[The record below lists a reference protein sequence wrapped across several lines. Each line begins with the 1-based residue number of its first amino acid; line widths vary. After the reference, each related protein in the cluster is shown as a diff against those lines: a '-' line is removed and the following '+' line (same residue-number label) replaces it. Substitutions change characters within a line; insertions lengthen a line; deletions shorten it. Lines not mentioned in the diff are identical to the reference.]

1 MPEGVELPMQTP
13 LLRRAARMLRWMA
26 AVALLCAPVLAS
38 AWDGYTRKL
47 WQVNDGLP
55 EQTVQAFAQTPDH
68 YLWIGTTG
76 GLLRFDGSRFELF
89 DRANTPQLKENGIFS
104 LLAARDGSLWIGT
117 EGGGLLRYRQGR
129 FRVYGAAEGLSDRFI
144 RALLE
149 DQDGTVWVG
158 TDNGL
163 LRYAHGRLVREDGR
177 EDIPALA
184 VHAIAR
190 DSQGGLWVG
199 GSKLLRIYDG
209 HVRVYSLPG
218 GGSLNRV
225 KSILQSRDGTV
236 WVGTVSG
243 LRRMRAGATQFERVP
258 GINQTVRVLRQT
270 SDGTLWIGTIGQ
282 GILRLRDGRF
292 TSMVAPARLPSNT
305 VLNLFEDDEKNIWI
319 GTQAGMLRLTRTP
332 VRIIP
337 LPQAAD
343 SDYGTLYQ
351 TPDGVL
357 WVVSTHVFQV
367 IHGVA
372 RRWSYP
378 RIEPLRA
385 RSIFRDRSGGLWIG
399 TDGDG
404 LIRIRDGK
412 ILRLTTRDG
421 LVNNFIRVMAQSR
434 DGSMWFGTDEGVSH
448 WTQHGFVNYQ
458 MSNGL
463 SYFST
468 EDLIQDHKGDIW
480 VGTDRGVN
488 ILRNGAFVKNGATA
502 GLAEDKVWSIH
513 EDADGGMWF
522 GTRDDGL
529 YRWKQ
534 NRLTHYTTA
543 QGLASNSIYKIVEDR
558 EGGMW
563 LSGPNG
569 ISLLHRRELDRLAD
583 DPSTKLSLTF
593 YGVSDQMETTQI
605 YGGRQTSGC
614 LDGADGVWFPSSK
627 GPIHIAHESR
637 RPAAPPAVVMD
648 DVTVDGRE
656 VNPAGKIVLQPG
668 ATRVEMAWSPILLRS
683 QEGMRFRFEMEGF
696 DKRWSAASP
705 RRSASWTNLP
715 PGRYTFRVQAFEIND
730 PQEMTE
736 VSLPIVQ
743 EPSFWRTPWFAAFC
757 LLSLGGILLAV
768 YRFRLWQMQVRFEAV
783 LDERGRLAREMHDTV
798 IQGCAGISALLE
810 ALASMGEQKS
820 SLPQELLEHAR
831 RQVRTTI
838 DEARQAIWNLRQG
851 QPSER
856 MLAQMLEGMAKQIGG
871 DSRVTLECKVT
882 GKPFPLTQYATH
894 ELMMLAREA
903 VYNAVLHGQASRI
916 DLKVNFGRDELT
928 LEVCDD
934 GVGFDPKTTFAAE
947 DRHYGLV
954 GMRERVQA
962 MGGEF
967 DLDSAPGHGT
977 RLTVRTPRRVLGAR
991 KVMAGV

>member
-1 MPEGVELPMQTP
+1 MLESAELRKP
-13 LLRRAARMLRWMA
+13 LPGRAARFLTCL
-26 AVALLCAPVLAS
+26 AVAALLCVPALAS

-47 WQVNDGLP
+47 WQVYDGLP
-55 EQTVQAFAQTPDH
+55 EQTVQAFAQTQDH

-104 LLAARDGSLWIGT
+104 LLVSQDGSLWIGT
-117 EGGGLLRYRQGR
+117 EGGGLLRYRDGR
-129 FRVYGAAEGLSDRFI
+129 FHSYGASEGLSDRFV
-144 RALLE
+144 RALLQDE
-149 DQDGTVWVG
+149 DGTLWVG

-163 LRYAHGRLVREDGR
+163 LRYAHGRLVRVDGTG
-177 EDIPALA
+177 DVPALA

-190 DSQGGLWVG
+190 DRQGGLWVG

-209 HVRVYSLPG
+209 HVQEYSLPG

-225 KSILQSRDGTV
+225 KSILQTSDGTV

-243 LRRMRAGATQFERVP
+243 LRRLRVGARQFERVP
-258 GINQTVRVLRQT
+258 GISQTVRVLRQT
-270 SDGTLWIGTIGQ
+270 PDGTLWIGTIGQ
-282 GILRLRDGRF
+282 GILRLKDGKF
-292 TSMVAPARLPSNT
+292 TSMVAPGWLPSNT
-305 VLNLFEDDEKNIWI
+305 VLNIYGDDEQNVWI

-343 SDYGTLYQ
+343 SDFGTLYEA
-351 TPDGVL
+351 PDRVL

-367 IHGVA
+367 IHGIA
-372 RRWSYP
+372 RRWNYP
-378 RIEPLRA
+378 GLEPLHA
-385 RSIFRDRSGGLWIG
+385 RNILRDRSGGLWIG

-404 LIRIRDGK
+404 LVRIRDGK

-421 LVNNFIRVMAQSR
+421 LVNNFIRVMAQGR

-448 WTQHGFVNYQ
+448 WTPHGFVNYRV
-458 MSNGL
+458 SNGL

-468 EDLIQDHKGDIW
+468 EALIQDHKGDIW
-480 VGTDRGVN
+480 VGTDRGLNV
-488 ILRNGAFVKNGATA
+488 LHDGGFVKNGATA
-502 GLAEDKVWSIH
+502 ALAEDKVWSIH

-534 NRLTHYTTA
+534 NHLTHYTTA
-543 QGLASNSIYKIVEDR
+543 QGLASNSIYQIVEDR
-558 EGGMW
+558 LGGMW

-569 ISLLHRRELDRLAD
+569 ISLLRRSELDQRAE
-583 DPSTKLSLTF
+583 DPATELSLAF

-605 YGGRQTSGC
+605 YGGRQPSGC
-614 LDGADGVWFPSSK
+614 EDEAGGVWFASSK
-627 GPIHIAHESR
+627 GPIHIANEVSR
-637 RPAAPPAVVMD
+637 SSPPPPVVID
-648 DVTVDGRE
+648 DVAVDGR
-656 VNPAGKIVLQPG
+656 NLNLARKIVLNPG
-668 ATRVEMAWSPILLRS
+668 ATRVELAWSPILLRS

-696 DKRWSAASP
+696 DKQWSAASP
-705 RRSASWTNLP
+705 RRTASWTNLP
-715 PGRYTFRVQAFEIND
+715 PGPYTFRVQAFEID
-730 PQEMTE
+730 HPQAITE

-743 EPSFWRTPWFAAFC
+743 RPSFWRTPWFGAFC
-757 LLSLGGILLAV
+757 LLLLGSIILAA
-768 YRFRLWQMQVRFEAV
+768 YRFRLWQMQMRFEAV

-810 ALASMGEQKS
+810 ALASLGEETS
-820 SLPQELLEHAR
+820 SLQQNLLEHAR

-856 MLAQMLEGMAKQIGG
+856 MLAQMLEGMANQIGG
-871 DSRVTLECKVT
+871 DSGVAVECKVT
-882 GKPFPLTQYATH
+882 GKPFPLTQFATH

-903 VYNAVLHGQASRI
+903 VNNAVLHGQANRI
-916 DLKVNFGRDELT
+916 ELKVNFGRDELT
-928 LEVCDD
+928 LEVADD
-934 GVGFDPKTTFAAE
+934 GVGFDPKMVFTSE

-962 MGGEF
+962 VGGDF

-977 RLTVRTPRRVLGAR
+977 RLTVRTPRRVSGAR
-991 KVMAGV
+991 KVMAGI